1 MTTYAHQFDTSIG
14 ELFIAVNDEGALLRL
29 LFAGPR
35 SRGVLTAGLAPPIEW
50 NSKRCAHVVRQINE
64 YFRSKRRDFDLKIE
78 MQGTPFQKRVWKE
91 LRRIPF
97 GETISYR
104 QLAER
109 LGRPTAT
116 RAVGRA
122 NATNPISLIVP
133 CHRVIGADGSL
144 TGFGGG
150 IEVKRSLL
158 QHEGALRELF

>member
-1 MTTYAHQFDTSIG
+1 MTTYAHRFETPIG
-14 ELFIAVNDEGALLRL
+14 ELFIAVNDEGALLRM
-29 LFAGPR
+29 LFAGSR
-35 SRGVLTAGLAPPIEW
+35 SREALTPGLAPPIEW
-50 NSKRCAHVVRQINE
+50 SARRCAHVARQLGE
-64 YFRSKRRDFDLKIE
+64 YFRKERRRFDLTIE
-78 MQGTPFQKRVWKE
+78 LQGTPFQKQVWKE
-91 LRRIPF
+91 LQRIPF

-122 NATNPISLIVP
+122 NATNPISLVVP

-150 IEVKRSLL
+150 IDVKRSLL
-158 QHEGALRELF
+158 LHEGALRELF

>member
-1 MTTYAHQFDTSIG
+1 MTTYAHQFDTPIG

-35 SRGVLTAGLAPPIEW
+35 SRDVLTAGLTPPIEW
-50 NSKRCAHVVRQINE
+50 SPKRCAHVVRQINE
-64 YFRSKRRDFDLKIE
+64 YFRSKRRNFDLDIE
-78 MQGTPFQKRVWKE
+78 LQGTPFQKQVWTE
-91 LRRIPF
+91 LQRIPF

-150 IEVKRSLL
+150 IDVKRSLL

>member
-1 MTTYAHQFDTSIG
+1 MTTYAHQFRSPVG

-35 SRGVLTAGLAPPIEW
+35 SRDLLTAGLAPPIEW
-50 NSKRCAHVVRQINE
+50 SADRCAHVVRQMDE
-64 YFRSKRRDFDLKIE
+64 YFHNQRRTFDLQLE
-78 MQGTPFQKRVWKE
+78 LQGTEFQKRVWSE
-91 LRRIPF
+91 LQRIPF

-104 QLAER
+104 QLADR

-122 NATNPISLIVP
+122 NATNPISVVVP

-150 IEVKRSLL
+150 IDVKRSLL

>member
-1 MTTYAHQFDTSIG
+1 MTTYAHQFRTPIG
-14 ELFIAVNDEGALLRL
+14 ALFIAVNDRGALLRL
-29 LFAGPR
+29 LFAGRR
-35 SRGVLTAGLAPPIEW
+35 SRDELTAGLDPPIEW
-50 NSKRCAHVVRQINE
+50 SARRCAHVVRQMEE
-64 YFRSKRRDFDLKIE
+64 YFRRERRDFDLKIE
-78 MQGTPFQKRVWKE
+78 LQGTPFQKRVWNE
-91 LRRIPF
+91 LQRIPF

-122 NATNPISLIVP
+122 NATNPISLVVP

-150 IEVKRSLL
+150 IDVKRSLL

>member
-1 MTTYAHQFDTSIG
+1 MTTYAHRFRSPLG

-29 LFAGPR
+29 LFAGNR
-35 SRGVLTAGLAPPIEW
+35 DRDALTAGLVPPIER
-50 NSKRCAHVVRQINE
+50 SAARCAHVVRQMDE
-64 YFRSKRRDFDLKIE
+64 YFHSERRDFDLKIE
-78 MQGTPFQKRVWKE
+78 LQGTEFQKRVWKE
-91 LRRIPF
+91 LQRIPY

-104 QLAER
+104 QLAAR

-122 NATNPISLIVP
+122 NATNPISVVVP

-150 IEVKRSLL
+150 IDVKRSLL